1 MDYIG
6 DCYKGF
12 LGVFKGDIR
21 SLNKGSNDSSILL
34 RNPTP
39 YDSSMEGSEF
49 KSLEKD

>member
-6 DCYKGF
+6 DYYKRFLRGI
-12 LGVFKGDIR
+12 LGVETKAQM
-21 SLNKGSNDSSILL
+21 ILL
-34 RNPTP
+34 SC